1 MSPKLDGLT
10 MWQLWPRAELAA
22 GTESSDGW
30 KQLYVDF
37 DRSGK
42 QPWVMLNMVQSV
54 DGAVA
59 ADGMSADGVSASLSS
74 PSDKQ
79 IFSLLRSLADFILV
93 GANTVRLENYG
104 PVRLSAAL
112 QAQRLSRGQLPLP
125 EIAVVTSSLSLE
137 PTSRLFRDSSAG
149 SANAAGD
156 ASENA
161 SPKPLIFTVSSSTDE
176 HQKRRAALSGVAE
189 VIAAE
194 SSSTK
199 ISNSS
204 AGQAPANQASAN
216 QAGVNPVDLGAV
228 LSILSKKAPEGRK
241 QCVVLCEGGPKL
253 NAQLAGQGLIDEFCL
268 SLSPKLVGGRSSRLL
283 EGAPGLS
290 AELDLSQL
298 CLLSTVSDGEM
309 LFLRYVLKGD

>member
-22 GTESSDGW
+22 GTESSDDW

-125 EIAVVTSSLSLE
+125 EIAIVTSSLSLE

-149 SANAAGD
+149 SANATGD

-194 SSSTK
+194 SSSTQT
-199 ISNSS
+199 SNSS
-204 AGQAPANQASAN
+204 ANQAPAS
-216 QAGVNPVDLGAV
+216 QAGVDSVDLGAV
-228 LSILSKKAPEGRK
+228 LSILSKKAPGGRK

-268 SLSPKLVGGRSSRLL
+268 SLSPKLVGGRSSRLM

-298 CLLSTVSDGEM
+298 CLLSAVSDGEM